1 MRKKY
6 PNVAGIHFVSP
17 VTGKNMDA
25 LVNSIR
31 SVVAKQDYIGRAL
44 PSSYLHLEKL
54 VAEQAKAK
62 TPPVLTWHEYS
73 ELARLCTIDV
83 DKNGD
88 DLRTATALLHN
99 LGALVHFG
107 DEHKVRTLI
116 HAP

>member
-1 MRKKY
+1 VRKKY

-25 LVNSIR
+25 LVDSIR

-73 ELARLCTIDV
+73 ELARLCAIDV